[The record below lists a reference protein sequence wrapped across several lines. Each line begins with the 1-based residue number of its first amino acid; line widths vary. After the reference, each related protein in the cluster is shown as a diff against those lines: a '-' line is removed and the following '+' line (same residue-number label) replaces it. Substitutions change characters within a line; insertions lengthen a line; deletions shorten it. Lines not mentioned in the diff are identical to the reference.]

1 MSKNLNYNKTA
12 TPVTVV
18 LMLNGGQSDPRNKE
32 TATPW
37 QLFEL
42 NITNKVALI
51 RLQYVKKQFPLETVS
66 IKLFVKT
73 ISRKAEQPPLYT
85 AQQ

>member
-1 MSKNLNYNKTA
+1 
-12 TPVTVV
+12 
-18 LMLNGGQSDPRNKE
+18 MLNGGQSDPRNKE
-32 TATPW
+32 IATPW

-66 IKLFVKT
+66 IKILHCKDN
-73 ISRKAEQPPLYT
+73 
-85 AQQ
+85 